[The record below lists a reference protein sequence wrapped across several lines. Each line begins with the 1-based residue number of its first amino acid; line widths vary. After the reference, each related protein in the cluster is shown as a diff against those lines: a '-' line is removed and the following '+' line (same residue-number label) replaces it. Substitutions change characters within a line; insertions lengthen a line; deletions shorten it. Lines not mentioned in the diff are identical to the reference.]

1 MGNDRYNAVVVG
13 AGPAG
18 ATAALLMA
26 RNNLSVALL
35 ERGKYPG
42 CKNMTGGAI
51 ASMPFQQILPE
62 YWNLEDIP
70 LERRVVSDELWLLN
84 NDSAVRM
91 GFTGKTFGKIP
102 YNKHTILRHRF
113 DNWYARQAVKAGAKL
128 FNNCLAVDLVY
139 HKTGLLSKK
148 VDGVML
154 EGGDVIH
161 ADVVILA
168 EGAQGSLTQ
177 KAGLRKRLKPNEMT
191 LYVKEVLELPAGK
204 IEDRF
209 NLERGEGA
217 SIGMIGYPTSPAI
230 GKGGIWTNKESLSII
245 VGGYLN
251 QISGKGLN
259 PLQLLERYKRHPL
272 VKRLIEG
279 ARPAKYLGHIIP
291 KGGFNKIPTLVDDG
305 LIVAGDAA
313 EMISG
318 RRGMD
323 LAMMTGKFAAEA
335 AAQACALDRYS
346 RDILASYEGRVK
358 SSFFY
363 QNMKSHKDAEAYF
376 NKYQDSDFLIAKAV
390 NDLAYKFFEQN
401 LESDK
406 NNIVKMAEELID
418 MQPLGKSAKDILFG
432 LQNWG
437 VL

>member
-18 ATAALLMA
+18 STAALMMA
-26 RNNLSVALL
+26 RNNLSVALI

-42 CKNMTGGAI
+42 SKNMTGGTI

-62 YWNLEDIP
+62 YWNIQGIP
-70 LERRVVSDELWLLN
+70 LERRIVSDELWLLD
-84 NDSAVRM
+84 NDSAVRI
-91 GFTGKTFGKIP
+91 GFTGKKFGMAP
-102 YNKHTILRHRF
+102 YNKHTILRYKF
-113 DNWYARQAVKAGAKL
+113 DRWYADQAVKAGAKL
-128 FNNCLAVDLVY
+128 FTNCLAVDLVY
-139 HKTGLLSKK
+139 HKTGPLSKK

-168 EGAQGSLTQ
+168 EGAQAALTQ

-191 LYVKEVLELPAGK
+191 LYVKEVLELPAEK

-209 NLERGEGA
+209 NLEKDEGA
-217 SIGMIGYPTSPAI
+217 SIGMVGYPPSPAI
-230 GKGGIWTNKESLSII
+230 GKGGIWTNRDSLSIV

-251 QISGKGLN
+251 QIVGKGLN
-259 PLQLLERYKRHPL
+259 PLQLLERFKGHPL
-272 VKRLIEG
+272 VKRLIQG
-279 ARPAKYLGHIIP
+279 AKPVKYMGHIIP
-291 KGGFNKIPTLVDDG
+291 KGGFKKIPTLVDDG
-305 LIVAGDAA
+305 IIVVGDAA

-323 LAMMTGKFAAEA
+323 LAMITGKYAAEA
-335 AAQACALDRYS
+335 AAQACALDRYG
-346 RDILASYEGRVK
+346 RDILSSYEERVK
-358 SSFFY
+358 GSFFY
-363 QNMKSHKDAEAYF
+363 QNMKKGKNVEVYF
-376 NKYQDSDFLIAKAV
+376 NKFQDADFLITKAM
-390 NDLAYKFFEQN
+390 NDFAYKYFEQN
-401 LESDK
+401 LDTDK
-406 NNIVKMAEELID
+406 NNLRKMLEELIN
-418 MQPLGKSAKDILFG
+418 MQPLGKSAKDVLFG

>member
-18 ATAALLMA
+18 ATAALMMA
-26 RNNLSVALL
+26 GNNLSVALL
-35 ERGKYPG
+35 ERGRYPG
-42 CKNMTGGAI
+42 SKNMTGGTI
-51 ASMPFQQILPE
+51 AGMPFQDILPE
-62 YWNLEDIP
+62 YWEMEGIP
-70 LERRVVSDELWLLN
+70 LERRIVSDELWLLDS
-84 NDSAVRM
+84 DSAVRM
-91 GFTGKTFGKIP
+91 GFTGRRFGKVP
-102 YNKHTILRHRF
+102 FNRHTILRYKF
-113 DNWYARQAVKAGAKL
+113 DNWYANQAVKAGAEL
-128 FNNCLAVDLVY
+128 ICNCLAVDLAY
-139 HKTGLLSKK
+139 HKTGLMSKK
-148 VDGVML
+148 VDGVVL

-168 EGAQGSLTQ
+168 EGAQGSLVQ

-191 LYVKEVLELPAGK
+191 LYVKEVLELPAEK
-204 IEDRF
+204 IEERF

-217 SIGMIGYPTSPAI
+217 SIGMVGYPTSPAI
-230 GKGGIWTNKESLSII
+230 GKGGIWTNRDSLSII

-251 QISGKGLN
+251 QIVGKGLS
-259 PLQLLERYKRHPL
+259 PLQLLERYKEHPL

-279 ARPAKYLGHIIP
+279 AKPVKYMAHIIP
-291 KGGFNKIPTLVDDG
+291 KGGFKKIPTLVDDG
-305 LIVAGDAA
+305 IIVAGDAA

-323 LAMMTGKFAAEA
+323 LAMITGKFAAEA
-335 AAQACALDRYS
+335 AAQACALDRYG
-346 RDILASYEGRVK
+346 RDVLASYEARIKG
-358 SSFFY
+358 SFFY
-363 QNMKSHKDAEAYF
+363 LNMKSHKNAEAYF
-376 NKYQDSDFLIAKAV
+376 NRYQDSDFLITKAM

-406 NNIVKMAEELID
+406 NNMIKMAEELIN
-418 MQPLGKSAKDILFG
+418 MQSLGKTTKDILFG

>member
-18 ATAALLMA
+18 STAALLMA
-26 RNNLSVALL
+26 RNNLSVALI

-51 ASMPFQQILPE
+51 VSMPFQEILPE
-62 YWNLEDIP
+62 YWKMEGIP
-70 LERRVVSDELWLLN
+70 LERRLVSDELWLLDS
-84 NDSAVRM
+84 DSAVRV
-91 GFTGKTFGKIP
+91 GFTGKKFGMAP
-102 YNKHTILRHRF
+102 YNKHSILRYKF
-113 DNWYARQAVKAGAKL
+113 DRWYAGQAVKAGAKL

-139 HKTGLLSKK
+139 HKTGLMSRK

-177 KAGLRKRLKPNEMT
+177 KAGLRKRLQTNEMT
-191 LYVKEVLELPAGK
+191 LYVKEILELPAEK

-209 NLERGEGA
+209 NMEKGEGA
-217 SIGMIGYPTSPAI
+217 IIGMIGYPASPAI
-230 GKGGIWTNKESLSII
+230 GKGGIWTNRESLSIV
-245 VGGYLN
+245 VGAYLN
-251 QISGKGLN
+251 QITGKGLN
-259 PLQLLERYKRHPL
+259 PLQLLERFKGHPL
-272 VKRLIEG
+272 VKRLLEG
-279 ARPAKYLGHIIP
+279 AKPVKYLGHIIP
-291 KGGFNKIPTLVDDG
+291 RGGFKKIPTLVNDG
-305 LIVAGDAA
+305 VIVVGDAA
-313 EMISG
+313 EMVSG

-323 LAMMTGKFAAEA
+323 LAMITGKFAAEA
-335 AAQACALDRYS
+335 TSQACALDRYD
-346 RDILASYEGRVK
+346 RDVLSSYEARVK
-358 SSFFY
+358 GSFFY
-363 QNMKSHKDAEAYF
+363 QDMKSSKDAEAYF
-376 NKYQDSDFLIAKAV
+376 NKYQDSDFLVTKAV

-406 NNIVKMAEELID
+406 SKTIKMAEELIN
-418 MQPLGKSAKDILFG
+418 MQPLGKSAKDILYG
-432 LQNWG
+432 IQNWG

>member
-18 ATAALLMA
+18 VTAALSMA
-26 RNNLSVALL
+26 KNNLSVALI

-42 CKNMTGGAI
+42 CKNMTGGTI
-51 ASMPFQQILPE
+51 ASMPFSQILPE
-62 YWNLEDIP
+62 YWKIKDIP
-70 LERRVVSDELWLLN
+70 LERRIVSDELWLLD

-91 GFTGKTFGKIP
+91 GFTGKKFGMAP
-102 YNKHTILRHRF
+102 YNKHTVLRYKF
-113 DNWYARQAVKAGAKL
+113 DRWYADQAIKAGAKL
-128 FNNCLAVDLVY
+128 FCSSLAVDLVY
-139 HKTGLLSKK
+139 HKTGPLAKK
-148 VDGVML
+148 VDGVIL

-168 EGAQGSLTQ
+168 EGAQAALTQ

-191 LYVKEVLELPAGK
+191 LYVKEVLELPAER

-209 NLERGEGA
+209 NLERSEGA
-217 SIGMIGYPTSPAI
+217 SIGMIGFPTSPGI
-230 GKGGIWTNKESLSII
+230 GKGGIWTNKDSLSVI

-259 PLQLLERYKRHPL
+259 PLGLLERFKGHPL

-279 ARPAKYLGHIIP
+279 AKPIKYMGHIIP
-291 KGGFNKIPTLVDDG
+291 KGGFKKIPTLVDDG
-305 LIVAGDAA
+305 IIVVGDAA

-323 LAMMTGKFAAEA
+323 LAMITGQFAAESV
-335 AAQACALDRYS
+335 AQACALDRYS
-346 RDILASYEGRVK
+346 RDILASYEERVK
-358 SSFFY
+358 GSFFY
-363 QNMKSHKDAEAYF
+363 QNMKKGKSTEAYF
-376 NKYQDSDFLIAKAV
+376 NKHQDSDFLITKAM
-390 NDLAYKFFEQN
+390 NDFGYKYFEQN
-401 LESDK
+401 LDSDK
-406 NNIVKMAEELID
+406 SNLLKMLEELIN
-418 MQPLGKSAKDILFG
+418 MQPLSKSAKDVLFG